1 MRKFIEWLES
11 DKKRT
16 RKVLA
21 LFTAITWLL
30 AVICSYGMLVW
41 GFSTIDILSIV
52 TAQFAAVIGFYMV
65 SNAES
70 D

>member
-30 AVICSYGMLVW
+30 AIICSYGMLVW

>member
-30 AVICSYGMLVW
+30 AIVCSYGMLVW
-41 GFSTIDILSIV
+41 GLSTIDILSIV